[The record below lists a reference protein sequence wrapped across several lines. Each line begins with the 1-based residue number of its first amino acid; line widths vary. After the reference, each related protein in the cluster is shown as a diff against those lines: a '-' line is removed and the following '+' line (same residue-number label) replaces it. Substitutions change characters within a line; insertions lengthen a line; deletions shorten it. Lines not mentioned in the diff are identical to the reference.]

1 MAYDEISDG
10 WGEATA
16 MAALGD
22 KLYIIDRGTLYQV
35 DASGEQSELNDG
47 WDEATHMT
55 AMGGALWIIDR
66 GTLYRVDPASAGDD
80 DDWDDDE

>member
-1 MAYDEISDG
+1 MGYEEISDG
-10 WGEATA
+10 WSEPAA

-35 DASGEQSELNDG
+35 DSNGEYAELNDG

-55 AMGGALWIIDR
+55 AMGGALWILDR
-66 GTLYRVDPASAGDD
+66 GSLYRVDPNAD
-80 DDWDDDE
+80 